1 MLIASV
7 SCEENEE
14 SMKLAKREASIG
26 SFSYSASNFGNKN
39 GGHAKS
45 LTFIKSQDGLIK
57 QEYHKPGTVVFSAND
72 NYSVLDNSNSKRYLN
87 NYNPDDGPKSTIEF
101 WPIDLDKNKFYQL
114 KNKSPAMQYWPEQM
128 TGQMKVQVTEP
139 MPEIMFSTLPL
150 FVPIVRETTTASNKI
165 AITGKKEIPEAAV
178 AKENKD
184 PGPVLFPIILDP
196 TTVRPNKQIV
206 AAVPRGQ
213 KQKKL
218 KKKLNAPKVYSI
230 VEISPPAASTESSVD
245 KDEDSNLNLQPTPI
259 YEIIDEPTN
268 YEIPSA
274 FNPSNVNQEII
285 AETQYTNQDVINS
298 LRNLKEVILNSN
310 KSPATNSSMM
320 TMIDLA
326 IESQNVEV
334 ENSSSSVTES
344 SEGSNSGAI
353 KTIEKPL
360 TISTDT
366 QGSTMNKIVINIDS
380 SASELNNVN
389 NNMFTELQVAVNDRD
404 VKKIKEIAVL
414 LQEPL
419 PFDKDIKVLKN
430 PFDKDINVLNIPIET
445 VTMSNKDRRRIYLAP
460 TIKNI
465 NQTSLIKEQEPIL
478 DSVKSIINAIYNS
491 NEEQTSTIGSIQ
503 TVTDEPKVYLAPRV
517 RIGRIKMNKGS
528 MDIPVNNFNN
538 NSNIETSTF
547 AAFKPNFYLAPK
559 IRNKNGTRVG
569 RMVRRRKLQL

>member
-26 SFSYSASNFGNKN
+26 SFSYTASNIGKKN

-57 QEYHKPGTVVFSAND
+57 QDYNSPGTVVFSAND
-72 NYSVLDNSNSKRYLN
+72 NYSALDNSNNQRYLN
-87 NYNPDDGPKSTIEF
+87 NYKDNSGPKSTIEF
-101 WPIDLDKNKFYQL
+101 WPIDLDKNKFYEL
-114 KNKSPAMQYWPEQM
+114 KNKSPAMQYWPEHM
-128 TGQMKVQVTEP
+128 TEQMKVQITEP
-139 MPEIMFSTLPL
+139 MPEIMFKTLPL
-150 FVPIVRETTTASNKI
+150 FVPIVREESTVANKI
-165 AITGKKEIPEAAV
+165 AIAITEKPAIIE
-178 AKENKD
+178 ENVD

-218 KKKLNAPKVYSI
+218 KKKLTAPKVFSI
-230 VEISPPAASTESSVD
+230 VEISPPAASTESSND
-245 KDEDSNLNLQPTPI
+245 KDEDSNLNLQPTSI

-268 YEIPSA
+268 YVIPSA
-274 FNPSNVNQEII
+274 FNPSNVNQEID
-285 AETQYTNQDVINS
+285 AETKYTNQDVINS
-298 LRNLKEVILNSN
+298 LQNLKEIILNSN

-334 ENSSSSVTES
+334 KNGNSSVTES
-344 SEGSNSGAI
+344 SEGSNSGAVEA
-353 KTIEKPL
+353 IEKPL
-360 TISTDT
+360 TISIDT
-366 QGSTMNKIVINIDS
+366 QGSIMNKTIINIDS
-380 SASELNNVN
+380 SASELNN
-389 NNMFTELQVAVNDRD
+389 NMFTKLQVAVNDRD
-404 VKKIKEIAVL
+404 VKKIKEIAVQ
-414 LQEPL
+414 LQEP
-419 PFDKDIKVLKN
+419 V

-460 TIKNI
+460 SIKNI
-465 NQTSLIKEQEPIL
+465 NQTSLNKEQEPIL
-478 DSVKSIINAIYNS
+478 DSVKSIINAIYNT
-491 NEEQTSTIGSIQ
+491 NEEQTSTIASFK
-503 TVTDEPKVYLAPRV
+503 VTDEPKVYLAPRV
-517 RIGRIKMNKGS
+517 RIGRIKMNKSS

-547 AAFKPNFYLAPK
+547 AALKPNFYLAPK
-559 IRNKNGTRVG
+559 LRNKNGTRVG

>member
-26 SFSYSASNFGNKN
+26 SFSYSASNIGKKN
-39 GGHAKS
+39 GGHVKS

-57 QEYHKPGTVVFSAND
+57 QEYHKPSTVVFSAND
-72 NYSVLDNSNSKRYLN
+72 NYSALDSQRYLN
-87 NYNPDDGPKSTIEF
+87 NYKPNDSPKGTIEF
-101 WPIDLDKNKFYQL
+101 WPIDLDKNKFYEL
-114 KNKSPAMQYWPEQM
+114 KNKSPVMQYWPEHM
-128 TGQMKVQVTEP
+128 TEQMKVEVTKP

-150 FVPIVRETTTASNKI
+150 FVPIVRETTTAAFNKI
-165 AITGKKEIPEAAV
+165 AITKKTETPKAAV
-178 AKENKD
+178 VEENKD

-218 KKKLNAPKVYSI
+218 KKKLIAPKVYSI
-230 VEISPPAASTESSVD
+230 VEISPPAASIESLVD

-274 FNPSNVNQEII
+274 FNPSNVNQEID
-285 AETQYTNQDVINS
+285 AETKFTNQDVINS
-298 LRNLKEVILNSN
+298 LQNLKEIILNSS
-310 KSPATNSSMM
+310 KSPVTNSSMM

-334 ENSSSSVTES
+334 KNGSSSVTES

-353 KTIEKPL
+353 KAIEKPL
-360 TISTDT
+360 TISTAT

-419 PFDKDIKVLKN
+419 PSDKDINVLKN
-430 PFDKDINVLNIPIET
+430 PFDKDINVLNIPIES

-465 NQTSLIKEQEPIL
+465 NQTSLNKEQEPIL
-478 DSVKSIINAIYNS
+478 DSVKSIINAIYNT
-491 NEEQTSTIGSIQ
+491 NEEQTSTIGSI

-559 IRNKNGTRVG
+559 LRNKNGTRVG